1 MRKSLEVIS
10 LVVFGYMVWITYSA
24 LSGPNHLPDR
34 IPTHFDAAGNV
45 NGWGSPSMLLLL
57 PIVAIALYSGIT
69 VVSRFPAAFNYP
81 VRVQPAMR
89 AQVESITLDMIA
101 WIKAE
106 LLLMFASLQSTMIRG
121 AEGGS
126 PQLNPILV
134 PVFIAVI
141 FATIGWHMFSVIR
154 VARQQFQRKS
164 EEN

>member
-1 MRKSLEVIS
+1 
-10 LVVFGYMVWITYSA
+10 
-24 LSGPNHLPDR
+24 
-34 IPTHFDAAGNV
+34 
-45 NGWGSPSMLLLL
+45 
-57 PIVAIALYSGIT
+57 
-69 VVSRFPAAFNYP
+69 
-81 VRVQPAMR
+81 MR